1 MNRLQK
7 IASYNLIVIAIVLI
21 IVVLV
26 VGLIYHSKG
35 SQEARGAIGLAGLL
49 GLVGLSGVLFRK
61 KRGETDF
68 DERDQ
73 LILRKSTAVAY
84 SVFWVAWIA
93 ASMTIWAVLR
103 RRGTVRVDI
112 LPIMVL
118 IGGLV
123 VVTVQSVAILIQYG
137 WRGKDGEK

>member
-123 VVTVQSVAILIQYG
+123 VVTVQSVAILVQYG
-137 WRGKDGEK
+137 RRGKDGE

>member
-21 IVVLV
+21 IVVLI

-35 SQEARGAIGLAGLL
+35 SQETREAIGLVGLF

-61 KRGETDF
+61 KRGKIDF

-93 ASMTIWAVLR
+93 ASMTIWAVLH
-103 RRGTVRVDI
+103 RRGTVTVYI

-118 IGGLV
+118 IGGLI
-123 VVTVQSVAILIQYG
+123 VVTVQAVAILVQYG
-137 WRGKDGEK
+137 WGGKCGKQ

>member
-49 GLVGLSGVLFRK
+49 GLSGVLFRK
-61 KRGETDF
+61 KRGETNF

-137 WRGKDGEK
+137 RTAKGEKS

>member
-7 IASYNLIVIAIVLI
+7 MALYNLIVIAIVLL

-26 VGLIYHSKG
+26 VGLIYHYQG
-35 SQEARGAIGLAGLL
+35 LQEAREAIPLAGLF
-49 GLVGLSGVLFRK
+49 GLLGLSGVLFRK
-61 KRGETDF
+61 KRGGTDF

-118 IGGLV
+118 IGGLI
-123 VVTVQSVAILIQYG
+123 VVTVQSVAILAQYG
-137 WRGKDGEK
+137 WGGKCGKQ

>member
-7 IASYNLIVIAIVLI
+7 MASYNLIVIAIVLI
-21 IVVLV
+21 IVVFV
-26 VGLIYHSKG
+26 VGLTYHYKG
-35 SQEARGAIGLAGLL
+35 SQEAREAIPLAGLF
-49 GLVGLSGVLFRK
+49 GLLGLSGVLFRK

-73 LILRKSTAVAY
+73 LILRKSTALAY

-93 ASMTIWAVLR
+93 ASMTIWAVLH
-103 RRGTVRVDI
+103 RRGTVTVYI

-118 IGGLV
+118 IGGLI

-137 WRGKDGEK
+137 WGGKKS